1 MAETVDKNKKVAV
14 ISGATSGIGKLLA
27 EKFAADGYVVC
38 DLARSCSGEGDEYK
52 CDVSDEAQVNAAVDK
67 IAEKYGHIDIL
78 VNNAGVGI
86 SGATELLPIEDIKRV
101 IDVSYFGA
109 LYLTRACL
117 KYMTAGARI
126 IFMSSISA
134 LTVTPFHSVY
144 CSAKAAEQM
153 LGLSLR
159 MELSHTGIEVVCI
172 CPGEIRT
179 EFSAN
184 KLVHTET
191 NERYGERVRKAYE
204 LAVSRNGK
212 RMDPEKII
220 GKIYKICIYGK
231 KAMYIIGGKYKA
243 FYRLK
248 KLTSE
253 NFFINMTNK
262 FASGGLHKPPKH

>member
-1 MAETVDKNKKVAV
+1 MADKNKVAV
-14 ISGATSGIGKLLA
+14 ISGATSGIGRALA
-27 EKFAADGYVVC
+27 EKFKADGYVVC
-38 DLARSCSGEGDEYK
+38 NLARSCDGEGDNYK
-52 CDVSDEAQVNAAVDK
+52 CDVTDEAQVNAVVDNV
-67 IAEKYGHIDIL
+67 AEKYGRIDIL
-78 VNNAGVGI
+78 INNAGVGI
-86 SGATELLPIEDIKRV
+86 SGATELLPIADIKRV
-101 IDVSYFGA
+101 IDVSYYGA

-117 KYMTAGARI
+117 KHMTSGARI

-184 KLVHTET
+184 KLVHQET

-204 LAVSRNGK
+204 LAVSRNDK
-212 RMDPEKII
+212 RMDPAKII
-220 GKIYKICIYGK
+220 NGMYKICLRGK

-248 KLTSE
+248 KFTSE
-253 NFFINMTNK
+253 NFFLNMTNK
-262 FASGGLHKPPKH
+262 FASGGMHKPPKK